1 MRQLTG
7 GNALF
12 HSWLL
17 WGLAGSDRIEVVDS
31 SVPAIAGS
39 VARGRPTG
47 RRTAGTVPADLL
59 VSGNYYHVG
68 TDIVGGTKI
77 VLNTTITDLASGTV
91 VFAASPMVV
100 DTRNPAAALTRL
112 REQLMGGISVRR

>member
-47 RRTAGTVPADLL
+47 RRTA
-59 VSGNYYHVG
+59 G